1 MIKYNWEKI
10 NSETN
15 GDSNSILTIVHLLTY
30 KRIPA
35 SRKDKTYKYFGKSFV
50 GDSFLLN
57 PRQLLAERK
66 NYSNKEAAEYIAIAS
81 YRNYFNYKQ
90 TGQTTLE
97 LIHLPVTTTI
107 VNRNRMLRIG
117 NGLVHFLFEDN
128 AKWRNK
134 WH

>member
-10 NSETN
+10 NSETK
-15 GDSNSILTIVHLLTY
+15 GDSTSILTVIHLLTY

-35 SRKDKTYKYFGKSFV
+35 SRKDNTYKYFGKSFV

-57 PRQLLAERK
+57 PRQLLAERR
-66 NYSNKEAAEYIAIAS
+66 NYSNKEAAEYIAVAS

-107 VNRNRMLRIG
+107 VNRNRLLRIE

-128 AKWRNK
+128 AKWRT
-134 WH
+134 

>member
-10 NSETN
+10 FRETN
-15 GDSNSILTIVHLLTY
+15 GDSTSILTIVHLLTY

-35 SRKDKTYKYFGKSFV
+35 SKKDKTYKYFGKSFV

-66 NYSNKEAAEYIAIAS
+66 NYSNKEAAEYIAVAS
-81 YRNYFNYKQ
+81 YRNYFNYNR
-90 TGQTTLE
+90 TGETTLE
-97 LIHLPVTTTI
+97 LIHLPVETTI
-107 VNRNRMLRIG
+107 ENRNRMLRIE

-128 AKWRNK
+128 AKWRT
-134 WH
+134 

>member
-10 NSETN
+10 FRETN
-15 GDSNSILTIVHLLTY
+15 GDSTSILTIVHLLTY

-35 SRKDKTYKYFGKSFV
+35 SKKDRTYKYFGKSFV

-66 NYSNKEAAEYIAIAS
+66 NYSNKEAAEYIAVAS
-81 YRNYFNYKQ
+81 YRNYFNYNR
-90 TGQTTLE
+90 TGETTLE
-97 LIHLPVTTTI
+97 LIHLPVETTI
-107 VNRNRMLRIG
+107 VNRNRMLRIE

-128 AKWRNK
+128 AKWRT
-134 WH
+134 

>member
-10 NSETN
+10 YREAK
-15 GDSNSILTIVHLLTY
+15 GDSVSILTIIHLLTY

-35 SRKDKTYKYFGKSFV
+35 SRKDKTYKYFGESFL

-66 NYSNKEAAEYIAIAS
+66 YYSNKEAAEYIAVAS

-90 TGQTTLE
+90 TGKTTLE
-97 LIHLPVTTTI
+97 LLHLPVETTI
-107 VNRNRMLRIG
+107 VNRNRLLRID

-128 AKWRNK
+128 ANWRT
-134 WH
+134 

>member
-15 GDSNSILTIVHLLTY
+15 GDSTSILTIIHLLTY

-66 NYSNKEAAEYIAIAS
+66 NYSNREAAEYIAVAS
-81 YRNYFNYKQ
+81 FRNYFNYQQ

-107 VNRNRMLRIG
+107 VNRNRLLRID

-128 AKWRNK
+128 AKWRT
-134 WH
+134 

>member
-15 GDSNSILTIVHLLTY
+15 GDSTSILTIVHLLTY
-30 KRIPA
+30 RRIPA

-50 GDSFLLN
+50 GDSFLVN
-57 PRQLLAERK
+57 PRQLLAERNK
-66 NYSNKEAAEYIAIAS
+66 YSNKEAAEYIAVAS
-81 YRNYFNYKQ
+81 YRNYFNYQQ

-107 VNRNRMLRIG
+107 VNRNRLLRIDT
-117 NGLVHFLFEDN
+117 GLVHFLFEDN
-128 AKWRNK
+128 AKWRT
-134 WH
+134 

>member
-10 NSETN
+10 LRETK
-15 GDSNSILTIVHLLTY
+15 GDSVSILTIIHLLTY

-35 SRKDKTYKYFGKSFV
+35 SRKDKTYKYFGKSFL

-66 NYSNKEAAEYIAIAS
+66 NYSNKEAAEYIAVAS

-90 TGQTTLE
+90 TGKTTLE
-97 LIHLPVTTTI
+97 LIHLPVETTI
-107 VNRNRMLRIG
+107 VNRNRLLRID

-128 AKWRNK
+128 ANWRT
-134 WH
+134 

>member
-15 GDSNSILTIVHLLTY
+15 GDSTSILTIVHLLTY
-30 KRIPA
+30 KRVPA

-57 PRQLLAERK
+57 PRQLLVERK

-107 VNRNRMLRIG
+107 VNRNRMLRIE

-128 AKWRNK
+128 AKWRT
-134 WH
+134 

>member
-1 MIKYNWEKI
+1 MIKYNWKKI
-10 NSETN
+10 FRETN
-15 GDSNSILTIVHLLTY
+15 GDSTSILTIVHLLTY

-35 SRKDKTYKYFGKSFV
+35 SKKDKTYKYFGKSFV

-66 NYSNKEAAEYIAIAS
+66 NYSNKEAAEYIAVAS

-90 TGQTTLE
+90 TGETTLE
-97 LIHLPVTTTI
+97 LIHLPVETTI
-107 VNRNRMLRIG
+107 VNRNRMLRIE

-128 AKWRNK
+128 AKWRT
-134 WH
+134 

>member
-10 NSETN
+10 FRETN
-15 GDSNSILTIVHLLTY
+15 GDSTSILTIVHLLTY

-35 SRKDKTYKYFGKSFV
+35 SKKDKTYKYFGKSFV

-66 NYSNKEAAEYIAIAS
+66 NYSNKEAAEYIAVAS
-81 YRNYFNYKQ
+81 YRNYFNYNR
-90 TGQTTLE
+90 TGETTLE
-97 LIHLPVTTTI
+97 LIHLPVETTI
-107 VNRNRMLRIG
+107 VNRNRMLLIE

-128 AKWRNK
+128 AKWRT
-134 WH
+134 

>member
-10 NSETN
+10 FREAK
-15 GDSNSILTIVHLLTY
+15 GDSVSILTIIHLLTY

-35 SRKDKTYKYFGKSFV
+35 SRKDKTYKYFGKSFL

-66 NYSNKEAAEYIAIAS
+66 YYSNKEAAEYIAVAS

-90 TGQTTLE
+90 TGKTTLE
-97 LIHLPVTTTI
+97 LLHLPVETTI
-107 VNRNRMLRIG
+107 VNRNRLLRID

-128 AKWRNK
+128 ANWRT
-134 WH
+134 

>member
-10 NSETN
+10 YRETK
-15 GDSNSILTIVHLLTY
+15 GDSVSILTIIHLLTY

-35 SRKDKTYKYFGKSFV
+35 SRKDKTYKYFGKSFL
-50 GDSFLLN
+50 GNSFLLN

-81 YRNYFNYKQ
+81 YRNYFNYNK
-90 TGQTTLE
+90 TGETTLE
-97 LIHLPVTTTI
+97 LMHLPVDTTT
-107 VNRNRMLRIG
+107 VNRNRLLRIE

-128 AKWRNK
+128 AKWRT
-134 WH
+134 

>member
-15 GDSNSILTIVHLLTY
+15 GDSTSILTIVHLLTY
-30 KRIPA
+30 RRIPA

-50 GDSFLLN
+50 GDSFLVN

-66 NYSNKEAAEYIAIAS
+66 RYSNKEAAEYIAVAS
-81 YRNYFNYKQ
+81 YRNYFNYQQ

-107 VNRNRMLRIG
+107 VNRNRLLRIE

-128 AKWRNK
+128 AKWRT
-134 WH
+134 

>member
-10 NSETN
+10 YREAK
-15 GDSNSILTIVHLLTY
+15 GDSVSILTIIHLLTY

-35 SRKDKTYKYFGKSFV
+35 SRKDKTYKYFGKSFL

-66 NYSNKEAAEYIAIAS
+66 YYSNKEAAEYIAVAS

-90 TGQTTLE
+90 TGKTTLE
-97 LIHLPVTTTI
+97 LIHLPVETTI
-107 VNRNRMLRIG
+107 VNRNRLLRID

-128 AKWRNK
+128 ANWRT
-134 WH
+134 

>member
-10 NSETN
+10 FREAK
-15 GDSNSILTIVHLLTY
+15 GDSVSILTIIHLLTY

-35 SRKDKTYKYFGKSFV
+35 SRKDKTYKYFGKSFL

-66 NYSNKEAAEYIAIAS
+66 NYSNKEAAEYVAVAS

-90 TGQTTLE
+90 TGKTTLE
-97 LIHLPVTTTI
+97 LIHLPVETTI
-107 VNRNRMLRIG
+107 VNRNRLLRIE

-128 AKWRNK
+128 ANWRT
-134 WH
+134 

>member
-10 NSETN
+10 NSETK
-15 GDSNSILTIVHLLTY
+15 GDSTSILTVIHLLTY

-35 SRKDKTYKYFGKSFV
+35 SRKDNTYKYFGKSFV

-57 PRQLLAERK
+57 PRQLLAERR
-66 NYSNKEAAEYIAIAS
+66 NYSNKEAAEYIAVAS
-81 YRNYFNYKQ
+81 YRNYFNYNR
-90 TGQTTLE
+90 TGETTLE

-107 VNRNRMLRIG
+107 VNRNRLLRIE

-128 AKWRNK
+128 AKWRT
-134 WH
+134 

>member
-10 NSETN
+10 FRETN
-15 GDSNSILTIVHLLTY
+15 GDSTSILTIVHLLTY

-35 SRKDKTYKYFGKSFV
+35 SKKDKTYKYFGKSFV

-66 NYSNKEAAEYIAIAS
+66 NYSNKEAAEYIAVAS
-81 YRNYFNYKQ
+81 YRNYFNYNR
-90 TGQTTLE
+90 TGETTLE
-97 LIHLPVTTTI
+97 LIHLPVETTI
-107 VNRNRMLRIG
+107 VNRNRMLRIE

-128 AKWRNK
+128 AKWRT
-134 WH
+134 

>member
-15 GDSNSILTIVHLLTY
+15 GDSTSILTIVHLLTY

-57 PRQLLAERK
+57 PRQLLAERR
-66 NYSNKEAAEYIAIAS
+66 NYSNKEAAEYIAVAS
-81 YRNYFNYKQ
+81 YRNYFNYNR
-90 TGQTTLE
+90 TGETTLE

-107 VNRNRMLRIG
+107 VNRNRLLRIE

-128 AKWRNK
+128 AKWRT
-134 WH
+134 